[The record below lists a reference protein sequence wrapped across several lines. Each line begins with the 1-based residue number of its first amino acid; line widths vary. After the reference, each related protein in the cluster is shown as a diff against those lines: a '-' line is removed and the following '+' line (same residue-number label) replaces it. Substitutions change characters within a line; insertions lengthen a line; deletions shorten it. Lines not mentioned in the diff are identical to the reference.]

1 MVKIRLVVEDEK
13 MPSET
18 YISMNCLM
26 CQIKQQGCGRRM
38 MRRWNKLLSKRKKAF
53 LVYVFHDSDVVI
65 ASLTRLR
72 FLVLKFWSYSS
83 GSREKRLTG
92 IQSYAGS

>member
-1 MVKIRLVVEDEK
+1 VPDKTKVADEEWWEDG
-13 MPSET
+13 
-18 YISMNCLM
+18 INCY
-26 CQIKQQGCGRRM
+26 QKE
-38 MRRWNKLLSKRKKAF
+38 KKAF

-83 GSREKRLTG
+83 GSWEKRLTG
-92 IQSYAGS
+92 IQSYAGR